1 MLEIL
6 VWSNVFYTLSVG
18 TNDTAEEIPQINY
31 EELETDSGKKFI
43 QMDEENRRRRVHTT
57 DELLRAG
64 DPDRLALADMD
75 PIIHRGG
82 SLLKNFLERSI
93 FLRLSPRAIASF
105 APARKK
111 FSPRLLDEEGFGLA
125 ELLGQLDEETLAILI
140 EKLSFIIQEA
150 SNLQTH
156 TPESPVDRRYFTF
169 VESQSG
175 KETQTP
181 AWVLSEGTRR
191 VTAILAVLLHDN
203 PPPLLCIEEVEN
215 GLDPWTL
222 SYLIDELASATF
234 RGTQIILTTHS
245 PYLLNMVPLENII
258 LCDRQ
263 ANSAVFSVGSTLQG
277 LGTISERMGL
287 GDLYANRYLHRSSQ
301 NDL

>member
-1 MLEIL
+1 
-6 VWSNVFYTLSVG
+6 
-18 TNDTAEEIPQINY
+18 
-31 EELETDSGKKFI
+31 
-43 QMDEENRRRRVHTT
+43 
-57 DELLRAG
+57 
-64 DPDRLALADMD
+64 MD
-75 PIIHRGG
+75 PIIHPGG
-82 SLLKNFLERSI
+82 ALLKDFLERSV

-111 FSPRLLDEEGFGLA
+111 FSPRLLDEEGLGLA
-125 ELLGQLDEETLAILI
+125 ELLGQLDEETLAILVERLSLII
-140 EKLSFIIQEA
+140 EGA
-150 SNLQTH
+150 SNLHTH
-156 TPESPVDRRYFTF
+156 KPESPADRRYFTF

-175 KETQTP
+175 KETQIP
-181 AWVLSEGTRR
+181 VWVLSEGTRR

-222 SYLIDELASATF
+222 SYLIDELASATI

-277 LGTISERMGL
+277 LDTISERMGL